1 MLEFYMQIEKLE
13 FSNIVEPK
21 FRKVNSK
28 SKTLKGIKLL
38 SKKPEH

>member
-13 FSNIVEPK
+13 FSNIVESK

-28 SKTLKGIKLL
+28 SKTVKGVKTLIK
-38 SKKPEH
+38 ET